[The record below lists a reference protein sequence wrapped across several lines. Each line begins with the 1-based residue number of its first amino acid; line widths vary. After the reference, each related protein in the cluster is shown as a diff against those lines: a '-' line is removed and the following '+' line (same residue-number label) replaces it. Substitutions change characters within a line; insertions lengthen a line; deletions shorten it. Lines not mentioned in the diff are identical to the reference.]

1 MAEVTDG
8 RTAEGGTGGGGTREA
23 GGGRREARGGGGQ
36 VGGGQ
41 EAGKSPRWRA
51 IAVRTVGGGRGRR
64 AHISGPAGTD
74 RSGTR
79 PLAVH
84 SCMAK
89 SVVCAAAACSCP
101 AWSTRQGPPR
111 RRWGAHRAAS
121 RHPCA
126 SRCHGQRPT
135 RLRCRS
141 SGARRPSGWVGGND
155 GTRYL
160 GCDYILTCLIEKT
173 ATRCQPNARLGALGH
188 ATDSCDAFAA
198 ACCRRRAGSSGLHS
212 ALQRLSGQ

>member
-1 MAEVTDG
+1 MLRHGLSWMGHTLRLCSQCERQCSWYTQPQPPKLSMHGETCVPVLMHWLPVGHGSDG
-8 RTAEGGTGGGGTREA
+8 AKGPRPWRGTGGCERQEGGRGGRGGRRENGGGWNGRWGREAARREA
-23 GGGRREARGGGGQ
+23 GG
-36 VGGGQ
+36 
-41 EAGKSPRWRA
+41 GKSPRWRA
-51 IAVRTVGGGRGRR
+51 IAVRKVGGGGGRR
-64 AHISGPAGTD
+64 AYISGPAGTD

-141 SGARRPSGWVGGND
+141 S
-155 GTRYL
+155 
-160 GCDYILTCLIEKT
+160 
-173 ATRCQPNARLGALGH
+173 
-188 ATDSCDAFAA
+188 AA
-198 ACCRRRAGSSGLHS
+198 RAGRREDAVCG
-212 ALQRLSGQ
+212 